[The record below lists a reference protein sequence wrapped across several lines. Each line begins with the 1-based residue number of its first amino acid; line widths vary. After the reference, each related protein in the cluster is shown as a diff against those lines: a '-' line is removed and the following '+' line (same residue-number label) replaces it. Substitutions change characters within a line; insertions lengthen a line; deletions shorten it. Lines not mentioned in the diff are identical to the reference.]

1 MALLLLYLF
10 GAIFLSFICSVL
22 ESVLLSTPIS
32 FISMKESEGNK
43 TAARLLDFKNNI
55 DKPIAAILSLN
66 TIAHTIGAAGVGAQ
80 AVNIW
85 GESVFGLVSAILTFL
100 ILVFSEIIPKT
111 IGASYWRSL
120 ALPSTRFIR
129 VLIWVTYPLVIL
141 TEYITRIF
149 TPKEHIP
156 VVSREEISA
165 IVDVGV
171 EEGQIRQ
178 EESRMIQSFIKL
190 VNVKASQI
198 MTPNIV
204 VAMAPENM
212 TLEDFFEHDEYKPFS
227 RIPVYAETR
236 DYVTG
241 YILKDE
247 VLSNLS
253 EDHDSMTLSKLAR
266 PIMSFNE
273 NATVSEIWEQMST
286 KKDHISIIVDQ
297 YGALR
302 GIVTMEDVIETMLG
316 VEIVDELDT
325 VADMQDVAKQKSLRM
340 QGRRK

>member
-1 MALLLLYLF
+1 MALFLLYLI
-10 GAIFLSFICSVL
+10 GAIVLSFMCSIL

-43 TAARLLDFKNNI
+43 TAAKLLEYKNNI

-66 TIAHTIGAAGVGAQ
+66 TIANTIGAAGVGAQ
-80 AVNIW
+80 AVHLW
-85 GESVFGLVSAILTFL
+85 GEAVFGIVSAALTFM

-120 ALPSTRFIR
+120 ALPSTRIIG
-129 VLIWVTYPLVIL
+129 VLMCITYPLVIFA
-141 TEYITRIF
+141 EYLTRII

-165 IVDVGV
+165 IVDVGL
-171 EEGQIRQ
+171 EEGQINQ

-190 VNVKASQI
+190 ANVKATQI

-227 RIPVYAETR
+227 RIPIYAETR

-253 EDHDSMTLSKLAR
+253 EDHDKMTLSRLVR

-273 NATVSEIWEQMST
+273 DAKVSEIWSKMST
-286 KKDHISIIVDQ
+286 KKDHISTIVDQ

-302 GIVTMEDVIETMLG
+302 GIVTMEDVIETILG

-325 VADMQDVAKQKSLRM
+325 TADMQDVAKQKSLRM
-340 QGRRK
+340 QHRRK

>member
-190 VNVKASQI
+190 VNVKDRKS
-198 MTPNIV
+198 V
-204 VAMAPENM
+204 V
-212 TLEDFFEHDEYKPFS
+212 
-227 RIPVYAETR
+227 
-236 DYVTG
+236 
-241 YILKDE
+241 
-247 VLSNLS
+247 
-253 EDHDSMTLSKLAR
+253 
-266 PIMSFNE
+266 
-273 NATVSEIWEQMST
+273 
-286 KKDHISIIVDQ
+286 
-297 YGALR
+297 
-302 GIVTMEDVIETMLG
+302 
-316 VEIVDELDT
+316 
-325 VADMQDVAKQKSLRM
+325 
-340 QGRRK
+340 